1 MSAEPDGEASLPL
14 VYVADWPAR
23 ASKALLGLDWSK
35 PRIVALA
42 EALGEGSQELED
54 VTFDVL
60 LSTRLEA
67 ASGSTLDLYGGIV
80 GERRGPLGDEDYRRF
95 IQARILTNIT
105 DSTIDEMI
113 AIFALVTYP
122 GEVEYMPMYPAGG
135 TLQVL
140 RQSWLSDRMRRRIR
154 RIMDDAKPAGV
165 AIELIEALPGFFG
178 FEGNEGAM
186 GYDEGVYSRVL

>member
-1 MSAEPDGEASLPL
+1 MSAEPDGEAGLPL

-42 EALGEGSQELED
+42 EALGEGSQALED